1 MTEGVSNV
9 IVKGSGRNGVVMETT
24 TKCLCDLV
32 QLGVPMATGL
42 ILEHL
47 SIKVRLVSSCLP
59 TRCWG
64 ALGRDHLHSVSPSRV
79 FVEFEMSSEVVQN
92 VGHFFLLKTSSP

>member
-1 MTEGVSNV
+1 MTEGVTNV

-32 QLGVPMATGL
+32 QLAVPMATGL

-47 SIKVRLVSSCLP
+47 SVKVRLVSSSLP
-59 TRCWG
+59 
-64 ALGRDHLHSVSPSRV
+64 SNQV
-79 FVEFEMSSEVVQN
+79 FGILEEPRPPFCFSLCV
-92 VGHFFLLKTSSP
+92 LRT